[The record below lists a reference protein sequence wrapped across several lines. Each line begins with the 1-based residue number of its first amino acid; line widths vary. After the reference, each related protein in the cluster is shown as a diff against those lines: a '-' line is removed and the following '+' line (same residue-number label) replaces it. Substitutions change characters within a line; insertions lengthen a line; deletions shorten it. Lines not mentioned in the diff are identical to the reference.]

1 MSGAGTRVTHPH
13 TDTRTDT
20 VMKSDSK
27 TSIGPDPSLAK
38 SRSRTRARKDNHSE
52 SRTRADTADLHSLPH
67 VFGVAAPT
75 PIPPRPVASDIQQQL
90 LQAQAT
96 MASSVADFMAKN
108 KSALVTTAG
117 SSSLKKRRSRRK

>member
-1 MSGAGTRVTHPH
+1 
-13 TDTRTDT
+13 
-20 VMKSDSK
+20 MKSDSK

-38 SRSRTRARKDNHSE
+38 SRSRSRTRTRTRTRKDNHSE
-52 SRTRADTADLHSLPH
+52 SRTRKDTADPHSLSH

-96 MASSVADFMAKN
+96 MDSTVADFMAKH

>member
-1 MSGAGTRVTHPH
+1 
-13 TDTRTDT
+13 
-20 VMKSDSK
+20 
-27 TSIGPDPSLAK
+27 
-38 SRSRTRARKDNHSE
+38 
-52 SRTRADTADLHSLPH
+52 
-67 VFGVAAPT
+67 
-75 PIPPRPVASDIQQQL
+75 VASDIQQQL